1 MSERVD
7 RSKNAAMRS
16 DSSDIYRVRDVPL
29 FLCCRFLSTVA
40 MQVQSVAVGWRIYE
54 ITHNP
59 LSLGLVGL
67 CQFVPMF
74 ALTLP

>member
-1 MSERVD
+1 
-7 RSKNAAMRS
+7 
-16 DSSDIYRVRDVPL
+16 
-29 FLCCRFLSTVA
+29 

-74 ALTLP
+74 ALTLPAGAMVDHSEGR